1 MKDDI
6 ILSYLELIEEISR
19 QPLYNS
25 LEVAL
30 LEVGFRH
37 SPLNIKEQLDRYA
50 VSCAQI
56 NHLVQRMIKELQDGN

>member
-25 LEVAL
+25 LEV
-30 LEVGFRH
+30 GFRH

-50 VSCAQI
+50 GSCAQI
-56 NHLVQRMIKELQDGN
+56 NHLVQRMLKELQDGN